1 MDTLL
6 QDLRYAVRT
15 LAKAPGFAAVAIL
28 TLAIGIGANT
38 AIFSA
43 VDTVLLKPLP
53 FPDGD
58 RLVQINS
65 EAMGNAKF
73 AISYPDLLDL
83 RGLGVFSGVAAS
95 ASQRYNLTGAGE
107 PIEVQAA
114 SVTADLFPVLG
125 VTPET
130 GRVFTASDE
139 RAPVALISHGL
150 WVTNFGSDPEIVG
163 KPIALDGKSYTIVGV
178 MRAGFHYPDDAVK
191 VWTPIGDALSQQPGA
206 ETTRN
211 LHFFTG
217 VARLAPRAT
226 YTQAVAALTVLGA
239 RINAEDSA
247 ANASGSGPAGGRR
260 QMIGISING
269 PGTPPGAP
277 NGGQRAAI
285 LNNSFAA
292 TPLRDVAIGD
302 SQRPLFILFG
312 AVGLVLLIAC
322 VNAANLLLAR
332 ATARRREVAL
342 RQALGAARAR
352 LVRQLL
358 TESVLLSLA
367 AGVVGSL
374 LALWGIRALMSIWP
388 RALPGGGG
396 IEVDWRILTFTFGLA
411 IATGLVFG
419 LIPAWRAS
427 APHIEETLREDS
439 AGTTGSSRRRLQGGL
454 VIAEVAIALVL
465 LVGAGLLVKSFI
477 RLDNVNPG
485 FDTHDLLAARIRLT
499 PTRYGTAPAQAQFFD
514 QLLTSLSTH
523 AGVQSASIAGTL
535 PWSGSFRMLAFDPR
549 TVRPDYPDPFMVLG
563 SFVVSPDYFQAFR
576 IPIRRGRAFTA
587 DDRAGAP
594 AVAIVNQATV
604 KQLWPDQDPIGKQI
618 TLGRPGGRRPS
629 IITVV
634 GVIDDIRSAA
644 LDATPRPEIYTP
656 AAQESSLDQ
665 MWVVFRAANGKPLQM
680 ASAIRDAV
688 HQADPEQP
696 IGEIASLSEMGDR
709 LTAARRF
716 NTSLLTLFALL
727 AVALS
732 MVGIYGVTAYA
743 VTQRTRELGIRLALG
758 AQPGQVVSLL
768 VRENLGRV
776 GIGVGLGIVAAFG
789 VTRVLKSLLFEV
801 SSSDA
806 VTFGST
812 AVLLAAVALAA
823 TWWPARRAT
832 RVDPMIA
839 LRAE

>member
-43 VDTVLLKPLP
+43 IDSVLLKPLP

-65 EAMGNAKF
+65 VAMGNAKF

-83 RGLGVFSGVAAS
+83 RGLTVFSGVAAS

-107 PIEVQAA
+107 PLEVQAA

-125 VTPET
+125 VTPEI
-130 GRVFTASDE
+130 GRMFTASDE

-150 WVTNFGSDPEIVG
+150 WVTNFGSDPTIVG

-178 MRAGFHYPDDAVK
+178 MRAAFHYPDDAVK
-191 VWTPIGDALSQQPGA
+191 VWTPIGDALAQQPGA

-211 LHFFTG
+211 LHFFTA

-226 YTQAVAALTVLGA
+226 YTQAVAALDVLGA
-239 RINAEDSA
+239 RINAEDSVSRA
-247 ANASGSGPAGGRR
+247 GGSGGR

-269 PGTPPGAP
+269 PGTPPGPP

-292 TPLRDVAIGD
+292 TPLRDVAVGD
-302 SQRPLFILFG
+302 TRRPLFILFG

-332 ATARRREVAL
+332 ATARRREMAL
-342 RQALGAARAR
+342 RQALGAERGR

-367 AGVVGSL
+367 AAAVGSL
-374 LALWGIRALMSIWP
+374 LALWGIRALVSIWP
-388 RALPGGGG
+388 RALPGGSD
-396 IEVDWRILTFTFGLA
+396 ITVDWRISAFTFGLA
-411 IATGLVFG
+411 LLTGLVFG

-427 APHIEETLREDS
+427 APQIEETLREDS
-439 AGTTGSSRRRLQGGL
+439 AGTTGSRRRRLQGGL
-454 VIAEVAIALVL
+454 VIAEITVALVL

-477 RLDNVNPG
+477 RLSDVNPG
-485 FDTHDLLAARIRLT
+485 FDTQDLLAARVRLT
-499 PTRYGTAPAQAQFFD
+499 PTRYASGPAQTQFFD
-514 QLLTSLSTH
+514 QLLTNLSGRP
-523 AGVQSASIAGTL
+523 GVQSASIAGTL

-549 TVRPDYPDPFMVLG
+549 SVKPDYPDPFMVLG

-587 DDRAGAP
+587 DDRVGAP

-604 KQLWPDQDPIGKQI
+604 KQLWPGQDPIGKQI
-618 TLGRPGGRRPS
+618 PLGRPGSRGPT

-634 GVIDDIRSAA
+634 GVIDDIRSAG

-680 ASAIRDAV
+680 AGVIRDAV

-696 IGEIASLSEMGDR
+696 IGEIASLTEMGDR
-709 LTAARRF
+709 LTAARR
-716 NTSLLTLFALL
+716 
-727 AVALS
+727 
-732 MVGIYGVTAYA
+732 
-743 VTQRTRELGIRLALG
+743 
-758 AQPGQVVSLL
+758 PG
-768 VRENLGRV
+768 
-776 GIGVGLGIVAAFG
+776 
-789 VTRVLKSLLFEV
+789 
-801 SSSDA
+801 
-806 VTFGST
+806 GST
-812 AVLLAAVALAA
+812 RPCSRCSPF
-823 TWWPARRAT
+823 WPS
-832 RVDPMIA
+832 PSP
-839 LRAE
+839 

>member
-1 MDTLL
+1 METLL

-53 FPDGD
+53 FPNGD
-58 RLVQINS
+58 RLVQVS
-65 EAMGNAKF
+65 TAGFEGAHF
-73 AISYPDLLDL
+73 AVSYADVADL
-83 RGLGVFSGVAAS
+83 RRLTDVFSGVGAS

-107 PIEVQAA
+107 PLEVQAA
-114 SVTADLFPVLG
+114 SMTPDLFSVLG
-125 VTPET
+125 VAPEV
-130 GRVFTASDE
+130 GRLLAPGDDRV
-139 RAPVALISHGL
+139 PVALISHGL
-150 WVTNFGSDPEIVG
+150 WVTNFGSDPRILG

-178 MRAGFHYPDDAVK
+178 MPAGFHYPDDQVS
-191 VWTPIGDALSQQPGA
+191 VWTPIGDALSQNPGA
-206 ETTRN
+206 ETDRN
-211 LHFFTG
+211 LRFFTALG
-217 VARLAPRAT
+217 RLAPGAT
-226 YTQAVAALTVLGA
+226 FARAVADLKVLSA
-239 RINAEDSA
+239 RLNAEDSA
-247 ANASGSGPAGGRR
+247 ASAGAPGGGRR
-260 QMIGISING
+260 TIGIAISG
-269 PGTPPGAP
+269 GAPGAP
-277 NGGQRAAI
+277 NAGQRSRV
-285 LNNSFAA
+285 LDKTLEA
-292 TPLRDVAIGD
+292 TPLHDIAIGD
-302 SQRPLFILFG
+302 AQRPLFILFG
-312 AVGLVLLIAC
+312 AVALVLLIAC

-332 ATARRREVAL
+332 ATARRREMAL
-342 RQALGAARAR
+342 RQALGAARGR

-367 AGVVGSL
+367 AAVIGSL
-374 LALWGIRALMSIWP
+374 FALWGIRALVSIWP
-388 RALPGGGG
+388 RVLPGGAD
-396 IEVDWRILTFTFGLA
+396 ITVDWRILAFTFGLA
-411 IATGLVFG
+411 LLTGLVFG

-427 APHIEETLREDS
+427 APQIEETLREDS
-439 AGTTGSSRRRLQGGL
+439 AGTTGSRRRRLQGGL
-454 VIAEVAIALVL
+454 VISEIAVALVL

-477 RLDNVNPG
+477 RLSNVNPG
-485 FDTHDLLAARIRLT
+485 FETRDLLAARVRLT
-499 PTRYGTAPAQAQFFD
+499 PTRYATGTSQSQFFD
-514 QLLTSLSTH
+514 QVLTALSAH
-523 AGVQSASIAGTL
+523 PGIQSASIAGTL
-535 PWSGSFRMLAFDPR
+535 PWSGSFRMLMFDPR
-549 TVRPDYPDPFMVLG
+549 SVKPDYPDPFMLLG

-576 IPIRRGRAFTA
+576 IPIRRGRAFT
-587 DDRAGAP
+587 DQDRAGAP
-594 AVAIVNQATV
+594 AVAIVNRATV

-618 TLGRPGGRRPS
+618 TIGRPGGPRGP
-629 IITVV
+629 TVLTIV
-634 GVIDDIRSAA
+634 GVIDDIRSAGI
-644 LDATPRPEIYTP
+644 DATPRPEIYTP
-656 AAQESSLDQ
+656 AAQDAALDQ
-665 MWVVFRAANGKPLQM
+665 MWIVFRATNGRPLQM
-680 ASAIRDAV
+680 ASAIREAV

-768 VRENLGRV
+768 VQENLGRV